1 MGRVF
6 LYVLD
11 SFGIG
16 AMPDAADF
24 KDEGTNTIGSCSTS
38 AYFQLPNLKKM
49 GLFDIDGVQVKN
61 VEMPGISRYRRR
73 SHRDGVFYIT
83 KNWLIS

>member
-38 AYFQLPNLKKM
+38 SYFQE
-49 GLFDIDGVQVKN
+49 G
-61 VEMPGISRYRRR
+61 
-73 SHRDGVFYIT
+73 
-83 KNWLIS
+83 